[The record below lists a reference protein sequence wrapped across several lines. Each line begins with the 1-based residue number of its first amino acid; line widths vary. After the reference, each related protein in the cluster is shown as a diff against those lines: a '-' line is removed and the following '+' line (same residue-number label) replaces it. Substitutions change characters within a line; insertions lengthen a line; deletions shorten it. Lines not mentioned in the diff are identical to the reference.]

1 MLDPDGEESDENV
14 EDVDPFAELGVGTPA
29 AGEEVGDALDAFV
42 DDDEEESEEFTSTVV
57 DMSVDSDD
65 DGDDDDD
72 PFAALGV
79 GGPSIALAT
88 DGDDDLLSAFM
99 DDEEAEDEDDDNQV
113 EIQTTEENAS
123 MDAKDAYRMVLETV
137 WVDGVLD
144 PGEVSLL
151 ARRRQNLG
159 ISFAEHLDLV
169 REMLGE

>member
-1 MLDPDGEESDENV
+1 MEPDTEDSDEAI
-14 EDVDPFAELGVGTPA
+14 EDVDPFAELGVSVPPA
-29 AGEEVGDALDAFV
+29 GGEVGDALDAFV
-42 DDDEEESEEFTSTVV
+42 EEDEEEGDGFSSTVV
-57 DMSVDSDD
+57 EIGGEEEDDD
-65 DGDDDDD
+65 DGDD

-88 DGDDDLLSAFM
+88 DGEDDLLSAFM
-99 DDEEAEDEDDDNQV
+99 DDEDSDDEGVDNQEDV
-113 EIQTTEENAS
+113 PTTSEGAS
-123 MDAKDAYRMVLETV
+123 MDAMDAYRMVLETV

>member
-1 MLDPDGEESDENV
+1 MLDPDGEDSDENV

-42 DDDEEESEEFTSTVV
+42 DDEEEESEEFTTTVV
-57 DMSVDSDD
+57 DMSVEDD
-65 DGDDDDD
+65 DEDDGDD

-88 DGDDDLLSAFM
+88 DGGDDLLSAFM
-99 DDEEAEDEDDDNQV
+99 DDEEAEDDDDNQV

-159 ISFAEHLDLV
+159 ISFVEHLDLV